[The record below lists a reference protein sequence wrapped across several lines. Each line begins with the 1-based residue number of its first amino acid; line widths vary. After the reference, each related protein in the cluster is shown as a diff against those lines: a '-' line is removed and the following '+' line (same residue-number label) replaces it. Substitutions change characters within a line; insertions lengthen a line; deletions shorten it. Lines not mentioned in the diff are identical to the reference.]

1 MKKGFTLIELLAVIL
16 ILAVISVIAYP
27 KVIDTIGASRLTAY
41 NVSKSNIV
49 DAAKLKYLADVN
61 STSITEYTVQD
72 LIDTGYIKKGTKNP
86 LTDEDYDN
94 NTKVLITNNNGVVR
108 YEYVEG
114 KTLYDYVSTK
124 SEKENVYKVNNEFVY
139 KGKDSLNYVSFNKD
153 IYRLVK
159 VDMYRC
165 AYLVKETD
173 EKIDKKNIVE
183 YEKSY
188 TNDNFDEEVR
198 NKLFSDASII
208 SLELYNQTILNNSSY
223 INMDNNDWIKD
234 NNEYKVMTMNN
245 EFTSVDSAKTY
256 IVLKLNG
263 NVTVSG
269 GNGTQLKPYVL
280 N

>member
-1 MKKGFTLIELLAVIL
+1 MKKGFTLIELLAVIM
-16 ILAVISVIAYP
+16 ILSVISVIAYP
-27 KVIDTIGASRLTAY
+27 KVIDAIGASRLTAY

-153 IYRLVK
+153 VYRIVK

-173 EKIDKKNIVE
+173 EKIDKQNIAE

-208 SLELYNQTILNNSSY
+208 SLELYNQTILNNTSY

-263 NVTVSG
+263 NVIVSS
-269 GNGTQLKPYVL
+269 GNGTQLNPYLL

>member
-1 MKKGFTLIELLAVIL
+1 MKKGFTLIELLAVIA

-153 IYRLVK
+153 VYRIVK

-173 EKIDKKNIVE
+173 EKIDKQNIEE

-208 SLELYNQTILNNSSY
+208 SLELYNQTILNNASY

>member
-1 MKKGFTLIELLAVIL
+1 MKKGFTLIELLAVIM
-16 ILAVISVIAYP
+16 ILSVISVIAYP
-27 KVIDTIGASRLTAY
+27 KVIDAIGASRLTAY

-86 LTDEDYDN
+86 LTDEEYDN
-94 NTKVLITNNNGVVR
+94 NTKVLITNNNGVIK
-108 YEYVEG
+108 YEYIEG

-124 SEKENVYKVNNEFVY
+124 SEKENVYKVNNEFIY
-139 KGKDSLNYVSFNKD
+139 KGKDSLNYVSFNKE

-173 EKIDKKNIVE
+173 EKIDKQNIEE

-208 SLELYNQTILNNSSY
+208 SLELYNQTILNNASY

>member
-1 MKKGFTLIELLAVIL
+1 MKKGFTLIELLAVIA

-86 LTDEDYDN
+86 LTDEEYDN
-94 NTKVLITNNNGVVR
+94 NTKVLITNNNGVIK
-108 YEYVEG
+108 YEYIEG

-124 SEKENVYKVNNEFVY
+124 SEKENVYKVNNEFIY
-139 KGKDSLNYVSFNKD
+139 KGKDSLNYVSFNKE

-165 AYLVKETD
+165 AYLVKE
-173 EKIDKKNIVE
+173 IDKQNIAE

-208 SLELYNQTILNNSSY
+208 SLELYNQTILNNASY

>member
-1 MKKGFTLIELLAVIL
+1 MKKGFTLIELLAVIA

-94 NTKVLITNNNGVVR
+94 NTKVLITNNNGVIK
-108 YEYVEG
+108 YEYIEG

-124 SEKENVYKVNNEFVY
+124 SEKENVYKVNNEFIY
-139 KGKDSLNYVSFNKD
+139 KGKDSLNYVSFNKE

-173 EKIDKKNIVE
+173 EKIDKQNIAE

-208 SLELYNQTILNNSSY
+208 SLELYNQTILNNASY

>member
-1 MKKGFTLIELLAVIL
+1 MKKGFTLIELLAVIA

-94 NTKVLITNNNGVVR
+94 NTKVLITNNKGVVR

-153 IYRLVK
+153 VYRLVK

-173 EKIDKKNIVE
+173 EKIDKQNIEE

-269 GNGTQLKPYVL
+269 GNGTQLKPYIL

>member
-1 MKKGFTLIELLAVIL
+1 MKKGFTLIELLAVIM
-16 ILAVISVIAYP
+16 ILSVISVIAYP

-94 NTKVLITNNNGVVR
+94 NTKVLITNNKGVVR

-153 IYRLVK
+153 VYRLVK

-173 EKIDKKNIVE
+173 EKIDKQNIEE

-245 EFTSVDSAKTY
+245 EFTNVDSAKTY

-269 GNGTQLKPYVL
+269 GNGTQLKPYIL

>member
-1 MKKGFTLIELLAVIL
+1 
-16 ILAVISVIAYP
+16 
-27 KVIDTIGASRLTAY
+27 
-41 NVSKSNIV
+41 
-49 DAAKLKYLADVN
+49 
-61 STSITEYTVQD
+61 
-72 LIDTGYIKKGTKNP
+72 
-86 LTDEDYDN
+86 
-94 NTKVLITNNNGVVR
+94 
-108 YEYVEG
+108 
-114 KTLYDYVSTK
+114 
-124 SEKENVYKVNNEFVY
+124 
-139 KGKDSLNYVSFNKD
+139 
-153 IYRLVK
+153 
-159 VDMYRC
+159 MYRC

-173 EKIDKKNIVE
+173 EKIDKQSIAE

-208 SLELYNQTILNNSSY
+208 SLELYNQTVLNNASY

>member
-27 KVIDTIGASRLTAY
+27 KVIDAIGASRLTAY

-86 LTDEDYDN
+86 LTDEEYDN
-94 NTKVLITNNNGVVR
+94 NTKVLITNNNGVVK

-114 KTLYDYVSTK
+114 KTLYDYVSAK
-124 SEKENVYKVNNEFVY
+124 SEKDNVYKINNEFIY

-153 IYRLVK
+153 VYRLVK
-159 VDMYRC
+159 VDKYRS

-173 EKIDKKNIVE
+173 VMINKENIEE

-208 SLELYNQTILNNSSY
+208 SLELYNQTILNNTSY

-256 IVLKLNG
+256 IILKLNG

-269 GNGTQLKPYVL
+269 GNGTQLKPYIL

>member
-153 IYRLVK
+153 VYRIVK

-173 EKIDKKNIVE
+173 EKIDKQNIEE

-188 TNDNFDEEVR
+188 TNDNFVEEVR

-256 IVLKLNG
+256 IILKLNG

-269 GNGTQLKPYVL
+269 GNGTQLKPYIL

>member
-153 IYRLVK
+153 VYRLVK

-173 EKIDKKNIVE
+173 EKIDKQNIEE

-245 EFTSVDSAKTY
+245 EFTSVDNAKTY

-269 GNGTQLKPYVL
+269 GNGTQLKPYIL

>member
-1 MKKGFTLIELLAVIL
+1 MKKGFTLIELLAVIA

-27 KVIDTIGASRLTAY
+27 KVIDTIGVSRLTAY

-94 NTKVLITNNNGVVR
+94 NTKVLITNNKGVVR

-173 EKIDKKNIVE
+173 EKIDKQNIAE

-208 SLELYNQTILNNSSY
+208 SLELYNQTILNNASY

-245 EFTSVDSAKTY
+245 EFTNVDSAKTY

-269 GNGTQLKPYVL
+269 GNGTQLKPYIL

>member
-1 MKKGFTLIELLAVIL
+1 MKKGFTLIELLAVIM
-16 ILAVISVIAYP
+16 ILSVISVIAYP
-27 KVIDTIGASRLTAY
+27 KVIDAIGASRLTAY

-86 LTDEDYDN
+86 LTDEEYDN
-94 NTKVLITNNNGVVR
+94 NTKVLITNNNGVVK

-114 KTLYDYVSTK
+114 KTLYDYVSAK
-124 SEKENVYKVNNEFVY
+124 SEKDNVYKINNEFIY

-153 IYRLVK
+153 VYRLVK
-159 VDMYRC
+159 VDKYRS

-173 EKIDKKNIVE
+173 VMINKENIEE

-256 IVLKLNG
+256 IILKLNG

-269 GNGTQLKPYVL
+269 GNGTQLKPYIL

>member
-114 KTLYDYVSTK
+114 KTLYDYISTK

-139 KGKDSLNYVSFNKD
+139 KGKDSLNYVSFNKE

-173 EKIDKKNIVE
+173 EKIDKQNIAE

-256 IVLKLNG
+256 IILKLNG

-269 GNGTQLKPYVL
+269 GNGTQLKPYIL

>member
-94 NTKVLITNNNGVVR
+94 TKVLITNNNGVVR

-153 IYRLVK
+153 VYRLVK

-173 EKIDKKNIVE
+173 EKIDKQNIEE

-269 GNGTQLKPYVL
+269 GNGTQLKPYIL

>member
-139 KGKDSLNYVSFNKD
+139 KGKDSLNYVSFNKE

-165 AYLVKETD
+165 AYLVKETY
-173 EKIDKKNIVE
+173 EKIDKQNIAE

-269 GNGTQLKPYVL
+269 GNGTQLKPYIL

>member
-16 ILAVISVIAYP
+16 ILAIISVIAYP

-139 KGKDSLNYVSFNKD
+139 KGKDSLNYVSFNKE

-173 EKIDKKNIVE
+173 EKIDKQNIAE

-269 GNGTQLKPYVL
+269 GNGTQLKPYIL

>member
-173 EKIDKKNIVE
+173 EKIDKQNIVE

-188 TNDNFDEEVR
+188 TNDNFNEEVR
-198 NKLFSDASII
+198 TKLFSDASII
-208 SLELYNQTILNNSSY
+208 SLELYNQTILTNASY

-245 EFTSVDSAKTY
+245 EFISVDSAKTY

-269 GNGTQLKPYVL
+269 GNGTQLKPYIL

>member
-1 MKKGFTLIELLAVIL
+1 M
-16 ILAVISVIAYP
+16 
-27 KVIDTIGASRLTAY
+27 
-41 NVSKSNIV
+41 
-49 DAAKLKYLADVN
+49 
-61 STSITEYTVQD
+61 
-72 LIDTGYIKKGTKNP
+72 
-86 LTDEDYDN
+86 
-94 NTKVLITNNNGVVR
+94 
-108 YEYVEG
+108 
-114 KTLYDYVSTK
+114 
-124 SEKENVYKVNNEFVY
+124 NNEFVY

-269 GNGTQLKPYVL
+269 GNGTQLKPYIL

>member
-1 MKKGFTLIELLAVIL
+1 MKKGFTLIELLAVIA

-269 GNGTQLKPYVL
+269 GNGTQLKPYIL

>member
-1 MKKGFTLIELLAVIL
+1 MKKGFTLIELLAVIM
-16 ILAVISVIAYP
+16 ILSVISVIAYP
-27 KVIDTIGASRLTAY
+27 KVIDAIGASRLTAY

-94 NTKVLITNNNGVVR
+94 NTKVLITNNKGVVR

-124 SEKENVYKVNNEFVY
+124 SEKENVYKVNNEFIY

-153 IYRLVK
+153 IYKLVK

-173 EKIDKKNIVE
+173 EKIDKQNIEE

-245 EFTSVDSAKTY
+245 EFTNVDSAKTY

-269 GNGTQLKPYVL
+269 GNGTQLKPYIL

>member
-16 ILAVISVIAYP
+16 ILAIISVIAYP

-153 IYRLVK
+153 VYRIVK

-173 EKIDKKNIVE
+173 EKIDKQNIAE

-269 GNGTQLKPYVL
+269 GNGTQLKPYIL

>member
-72 LIDTGYIKKGTKNP
+72 LIDTGYIKKGIKNP

-153 IYRLVK
+153 VYRLVK

-173 EKIDKKNIVE
+173 EKIDKQNIEE

-269 GNGTQLKPYVL
+269 GNGTQLKPYIL

>member
-153 IYRLVK
+153 VYRIVK

-173 EKIDKKNIVE
+173 EKIDKQNIAE

-245 EFTSVDSAKTY
+245 EFISVDSAKTY
-256 IVLKLNG
+256 IILKLNG

-269 GNGTQLKPYVL
+269 GNGTQLKPYIL

>member
-16 ILAVISVIAYP
+16 ILAVISVITYP

-153 IYRLVK
+153 VYRLVK

-173 EKIDKKNIVE
+173 EKIDKQNIEE

-245 EFTSVDSAKTY
+245 EFTSVDNAKTY

-269 GNGTQLKPYVL
+269 GNGTQLKPYIL

>member
-16 ILAVISVIAYP
+16 ILAIISVIAYP

-139 KGKDSLNYVSFNKD
+139 KGKDSLNYVSFNKE

-173 EKIDKKNIVE
+173 EKIDKQNIEE

-269 GNGTQLKPYVL
+269 GNGTQLKPYIL

>member
-1 MKKGFTLIELLAVIL
+1 MKKGFTLIELLAVIA

-27 KVIDTIGASRLTAY
+27 KVIDAIGASRLTAY

-86 LTDEDYDN
+86 LTDEEYDN
-94 NTKVLITNNNGVVR
+94 NTKVLITNNNGVVK

-114 KTLYDYVSTK
+114 KTLYDYVSAK
-124 SEKENVYKVNNEFVY
+124 SEKDNVYKINNEFIY

-153 IYRLVK
+153 VYRLVK
-159 VDMYRC
+159 VDKYRS

-173 EKIDKKNIVE
+173 VMINKENIEE

-256 IVLKLNG
+256 IILKLNG

-269 GNGTQLKPYVL
+269 GNGTQLKPYIL

>member
-153 IYRLVK
+153 VYRIVK

-173 EKIDKKNIVE
+173 EKIDKQNIEE
-183 YEKSY
+183 YENSY

-256 IVLKLNG
+256 IILKLNG

-269 GNGTQLKPYVL
+269 GNGTQLKPYIL

>member
-1 MKKGFTLIELLAVIL
+1 MKKGFTLIELLAVIA

-153 IYRLVK
+153 VYRIVK

-173 EKIDKKNIVE
+173 EKIDKQNIEE

-208 SLELYNQTILNNSSY
+208 SLELYNQTILNNFSY

-256 IVLKLNG
+256 IILKLNG

-269 GNGTQLKPYVL
+269 GNGTQLKPYIL

>member
-1 MKKGFTLIELLAVIL
+1 MKKGFTLIELLAVIA

-86 LTDEDYDN
+86 LTDEEYDN
-94 NTKVLITNNNGVVR
+94 NTKVLITNNNGVIK

-124 SEKENVYKVNNEFVY
+124 SEKENVYKVNNEFIY
-139 KGKDSLNYVSFNKD
+139 KGKDSLNYVSFNKE

-165 AYLVKETD
+165 AYLVKEID
-173 EKIDKKNIVE
+173 EKIDKQNIAE

-208 SLELYNQTILNNSSY
+208 SLELYNQTILNNASY

>member
-1 MKKGFTLIELLAVIL
+1 MKKGFTLIELLAVIM
-16 ILAVISVIAYP
+16 ILSVISVIAYP
-27 KVIDTIGASRLTAY
+27 KVIDAIGASRLTAY

-86 LTDEDYDN
+86 LTDEEYDN
-94 NTKVLITNNNGVVR
+94 NTKVLITNNNGVVK

-114 KTLYDYVSTK
+114 KTLYDYVSAK
-124 SEKENVYKVNNEFVY
+124 SEKDNVYKINNEFIY

-153 IYRLVK
+153 VYRLVK
-159 VDMYRC
+159 VDKYRS

-173 EKIDKKNIVE
+173 VMINKENIEE

-263 NVTVSG
+263 NVTVSS
-269 GNGTQLKPYVL
+269 GNGTQLNPYLL

>member
-1 MKKGFTLIELLAVIL
+1 MKKGFTLIELLAVIM
-16 ILAVISVIAYP
+16 ILSVISVIAYP
-27 KVIDTIGASRLTAY
+27 KVIDAIGASRLTAY

-86 LTDEDYDN
+86 LTDEEYDN
-94 NTKVLITNNNGVVR
+94 NTKVLITNNNGVVK

-114 KTLYDYVSTK
+114 KTLYDYVSAK
-124 SEKENVYKVNNEFVY
+124 SEKDNVYKINNEFIY

-153 IYRLVK
+153 VYRLVK
-159 VDMYRC
+159 VDKYRS

-173 EKIDKKNIVE
+173 VMINKENIEE

-208 SLELYNQTILNNSSY
+208 SLELYNQTILNNTSY

-263 NVTVSG
+263 NVIVSS
-269 GNGTQLKPYVL
+269 GNGTQLNPYLL

>member
-153 IYRLVK
+153 VYRLVK

-173 EKIDKKNIVE
+173 EKIDKQNIVE

-188 TNDNFDEEVR
+188 TNDNFNEEVR
-198 NKLFSDASII
+198 TKLFSDASII
-208 SLELYNQTILNNSSY
+208 SLELYNQTILTNASY

-245 EFTSVDSAKTY
+245 EFISVDSAKTY

-269 GNGTQLKPYVL
+269 GNGTQLNPYVL

>member
-1 MKKGFTLIELLAVIL
+1 MKKGFTLIELLAVIA

-86 LTDEDYDN
+86 LTDEEYDN
-94 NTKVLITNNNGVVR
+94 NTKVLITNNNGVIK
-108 YEYVEG
+108 YEYIEG

-124 SEKENVYKVNNEFVY
+124 SEKENVYKVNNEFIY
-139 KGKDSLNYVSFNKD
+139 KGKDSLNYVSFNKE

-173 EKIDKKNIVE
+173 KKIDKQNIAE

-208 SLELYNQTILNNSSY
+208 SLELYNQTILNNASY

>member
-1 MKKGFTLIELLAVIL
+1 MKKGFTLIELLAVIA

-94 NTKVLITNNNGVVR
+94 NTKVLITNNKGVVR

-124 SEKENVYKVNNEFVY
+124 SEKENVYKVNNEFIY
-139 KGKDSLNYVSFNKD
+139 KRKDSLNYVSFNKD
-153 IYRLVK
+153 VYRLVK

-173 EKIDKKNIVE
+173 EKIDKQNIEE
-183 YEKSY
+183 YENSY

-245 EFTSVDSAKTY
+245 EFTNVDSAKTY

-269 GNGTQLKPYVL
+269 GNGTQLKPYIL

>member
-1 MKKGFTLIELLAVIL
+1 MKKGFTLIELLAVIM
-16 ILAVISVIAYP
+16 ILSVISVIAYP
-27 KVIDTIGASRLTAY
+27 KVIDAIGASRLTAY

-86 LTDEDYDN
+86 LTDEEYDN
-94 NTKVLITNNNGVVR
+94 NTKVLITNNNGVIK
-108 YEYVEG
+108 YEYIEG

-124 SEKENVYKVNNEFVY
+124 SEKENVYKVNNEFIY
-139 KGKDSLNYVSFNKD
+139 KGKDSLNYVSFNKE

-173 EKIDKKNIVE
+173 EKIDKQNIAE

-208 SLELYNQTILNNSSY
+208 SLELYNQTILNNASY

>member
-1 MKKGFTLIELLAVIL
+1 MKKGFTLIELLAVIA

-94 NTKVLITNNNGVVR
+94 NTKVLITNNKGVVR

-173 EKIDKKNIVE
+173 EKIDKQNIEE

-208 SLELYNQTILNNSSY
+208 SLELYNQTILNNASY

>member
-61 STSITEYTVQD
+61 STSITEYTVPD

-153 IYRLVK
+153 VYRIVK

-173 EKIDKKNIVE
+173 EKIDKQNIEE

-256 IVLKLNG
+256 IILKLNG

-269 GNGTQLKPYVL
+269 GNGTQLKPYIL

>member
-153 IYRLVK
+153 VYRLVK

-173 EKIDKKNIVE
+173 EKIDKQNIEE

-269 GNGTQLKPYVL
+269 GNGTQLKPYIL